1 MKKAM
6 TMILL
11 ALVFNL
17 AWCGGAWAEQTW
29 LCSVGSAVA
38 VDEDGTVGPPDLGDK
53 ERPTFFRVDAAKKEL
68 TLLAPASRR
77 GEVTKIDMVH
87 ESPGQRIFSG
97 VENGRSLNLIIADDG
112 RMSLSVLGDGVVWS
126 VFGHALPDRETKA
139 TLADETKAAP
149 TSDADTLPDGDK
161 KAATEGEAKAQA
173 VEPDL
178 LNANSGTVICP
189 SVDGG
194 VATSRSADYRSHAVA
209 RQGTTRCKLVR
220 RK

>member
-1 MKKAM
+1 MKNAM

-11 ALVFNL
+11 AVAITLSF
-17 AWCGGAWAEQTW
+17 CGGAWAEQTW
-29 LCSVGSAVA
+29 LCSIGSAVA

-53 ERPTFFRVDAAKKEL
+53 DRPTFFRVDPAKKEL

-87 ESPGQRIFSG
+87 ESQGQRIFSG

-126 VFGHALPDRETKA
+126 VFGHALPE
-139 TLADETKAAP
+139 DETKAALAGETTAAP
-149 TSDADTLPDGDK
+149 KSDA
-161 KAATEGEAKAQA
+161 KAAAEGEAKTQA
-173 VEPDL
+173 VERDL
-178 LNANSGTVICP
+178 LNANSGTAICP

-194 VATSRSADYRSHAVA
+194 VATVDSADYRSRAVA
-209 RQGTTRCKLVR
+209 PQEAMRCKLGR